1 MKKKAELTTTQIVL
15 MVLALL
21 LGAVILFFLT
31 IGKKAFSSIMGFDIP

>member
-1 MKKKAELTTTQIVL
+1 MKKADLTAMQVVL

-31 IGKKAFSSIMGFDIP
+31 IGKKVFSSIMGFDIP